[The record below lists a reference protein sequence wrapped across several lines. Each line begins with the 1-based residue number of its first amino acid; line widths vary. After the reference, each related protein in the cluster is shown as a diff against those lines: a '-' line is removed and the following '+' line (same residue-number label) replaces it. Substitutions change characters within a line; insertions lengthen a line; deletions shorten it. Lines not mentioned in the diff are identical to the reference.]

1 MRFSACIER
10 NTFFPNKL
18 SLQQHL
24 EDGAS
29 TEDTEAD
36 GEEFLPDSDDDYA
49 LREGNN
55 PTTRVS
61 QREVQKLISEPNDFL
76 SKM

>member
-1 MRFSACIER
+1 M
-10 NTFFPNKL
+10 
-18 SLQQHL
+18 